1 MISLYVS
8 KGKWAQV
15 ATRNGD
21 VNYAV
26 LDQYCKNLLQQNSG
40 NKLNVLQDLEQKK
53 EEVLSQIQ
61 KILQGNNWVSNIK
74 QLEKNKSN

>member
-26 LDQYCKNLLQQNSG
+26 LDQYCKNLLQQKG

-53 EEVLSQIQ
+53 EEVLNQIQ
-61 KILQGNNWVSNIK
+61 KILQSNNWMNSSK
-74 QLEKNKSN
+74 HLEDNKSN

>member
-26 LDQYCKNLLQQNSG
+26 LDQYCKNKLQQKSN
-40 NKLNVLQDLEQKK
+40 NLQELEQKK
-53 EEVLSQIQ
+53 KEVLNQIQ
-61 KILQGNNWVSNIK
+61 KILQNNNWIISTN
-74 QLEKNKSN
+74 QSEKSN

>member
-26 LDQYCKNLLQQNSG
+26 LEQYCKNLLQQKS
-40 NKLNVLQDLEQKK
+40 NKLHVLQDLEQKK
-53 EEVLSQIQ
+53 EEVLNQIQ
-61 KILQGNNWVSNIK
+61 KILQNNNWMLPTNE
-74 QLEKNKSN
+74 LENNKGN

>member
-26 LDQYCKNLLQQNSG
+26 LDQYCKNLLQQKG

-53 EEVLSQIQ
+53 EEVLNQIQ
-61 KILQGNNWVSNIK
+61 KILQSNNWMNSSK
-74 QLEKNKSN
+74 HLEDNKGN